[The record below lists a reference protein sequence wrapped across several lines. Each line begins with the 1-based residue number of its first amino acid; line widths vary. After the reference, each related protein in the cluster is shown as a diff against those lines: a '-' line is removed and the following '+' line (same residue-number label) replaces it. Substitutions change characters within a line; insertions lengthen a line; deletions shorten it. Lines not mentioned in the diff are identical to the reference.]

1 MELRLPVS
9 AGELTRAEQK
19 ILDYINTNMDSFLY
33 LPIGQLAQ
41 QLGLSDATLSRFARH
56 VGCRD
61 FKALKSLVV
70 EQMSGPA
77 GKMAGTLAQE
87 ADFSPEAWL
96 QRQQLYLEK
105 TAQQLR
111 TPEFHRAADALV
123 SARRVLIHGKN
134 ASAAL
139 AQMLSFRLRRLG
151 LEVSLLPSG
160 GSELL
165 EGLVQAGEG
174 DLVVMFS
181 FSKLS
186 QEGRVILAHSRQ
198 AGYQTLAF
206 VSRTCLP
213 PDQQADITLY
223 AYRGEER
230 EYHSMTAP
238 TALLDALVVAV
249 TSRLGQP
256 GAERLERLHRLK
268 KQYFPG

>member
-1 MELRLPVS
+1 
-9 AGELTRAEQK
+9 
-19 ILDYINTNMDSFLY
+19 
-33 LPIGQLAQ
+33 
-41 QLGLSDATLSRFARH
+41 
-56 VGCRD
+56 
-61 FKALKSLVV
+61 
-70 EQMSGPA
+70 
-77 GKMAGTLAQE
+77 
-87 ADFSPEAWL
+87 
-96 QRQQLYLEK
+96 
-105 TAQQLR
+105 
-111 TPEFHRAADALV
+111 
-123 SARRVLIHGKN
+123 
-134 ASAAL
+134 
-139 AQMLSFRLRRLG
+139 
-151 LEVSLLPSG
+151 
-160 GSELL
+160 
-165 EGLVQAGEG
+165 
-174 DLVVMFS
+174 MFS

-186 QEGRVILAHSRQ
+186 QEGKVILAHSRE

>member
-1 MELRLPVS
+1 M
-9 AGELTRAEQK
+9 
-19 ILDYINTNMDSFLY
+19 
-33 LPIGQLAQ
+33 
-41 QLGLSDATLSRFARH
+41 
-56 VGCRD
+56 
-61 FKALKSLVV
+61 
-70 EQMSGPA
+70 
-77 GKMAGTLAQE
+77 
-87 ADFSPEAWL
+87 
-96 QRQQLYLEK
+96 
-105 TAQQLR
+105 
-111 TPEFHRAADALV
+111 
-123 SARRVLIHGKN
+123 LIHGKN

-186 QEGRVILAHSRQ
+186 QEGRVILAHSRE
-198 AGYQTLAF
+198 ARYQTLAF